1 MTITATTTS
10 TFSGEINGVAFTRQ
24 DLFDTVEYL
33 LNYMTQHFSEQLNI
47 DVDRIQ
53 FETDFVE
60 ELKLT
65 IKDVWYK
72 YDGISLGEIESE
84 FRDCISAATNFEE
97 LQFDISGETWK
108 IEDLNSKLELK
119 DYTFVK

>member
-10 TFSGEINGVAFTRQ
+10 TFNGEINGVTFNHQ
-24 DLFDTVEYL
+24 QLFDTVEYL

-47 DVDRIQ
+47 KPENIQ

-65 IKDVWYK
+65 IDDVWKK
-72 YDGISLGEIESE
+72 YDDIALGNIESE
-84 FRDCISAATNFEE
+84 FRDCIEAAESFDD
-97 LQFDISGETWK
+97 LQFSIYGETWK
-108 IEDLNSKLELK
+108 IEDLNRKLALK
-119 DYTFVK
+119 DYTFIK